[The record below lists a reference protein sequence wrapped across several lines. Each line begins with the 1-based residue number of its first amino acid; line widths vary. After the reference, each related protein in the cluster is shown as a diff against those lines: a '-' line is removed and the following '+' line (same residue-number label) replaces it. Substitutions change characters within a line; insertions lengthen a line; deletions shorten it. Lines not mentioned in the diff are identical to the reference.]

1 MAYVAELATGQRIYV
16 DQQGN
21 QTVVTVASHSAQQ
34 QQQSSSSFLTGTWT
48 APPEIRPIG
57 AGAIVVLYT
66 TDGEQLVQVQGSS
79 MAMRSSTG
87 IEPPGQSQPMTA
99 APTGTM
105 QPIQSMPPMQPMQ
118 PMQPMNMGDMQMS
131 LNPMEMRMGDMEMR
145 MGTAASAASA
155 ASSASSASG
164 RRFCSQCGT
173 AVVEG
178 DRFCSHCGHFL
189 Q

>member
-48 APPEIRPIG
+48 SPPEIRLIG
-57 AGAIVVLYT
+57 AGAIVVLHT
-66 TDGEQLVQVQGSS
+66 ADGEQLVQVQGSS
-79 MAMRSSTG
+79 IAMRSSVG
-87 IEPPGQSQPMTA
+87 IETSSQSQPMA
-99 APTGTM
+99 SAPTTAM
-105 QPIQSMPPMQPMQ
+105 PSMPSMQPMQ
-118 PMQPMNMGDMQMS
+118 PMKMGDMQMG

-145 MGTAASAASA
+145 MGTASSAASSASAASA
-155 ASSASSASG
+155 ASSSSG
-164 RRFCSQCGT
+164 KRFCSQCGT
-173 AVVEG
+173 SVAAS
-178 DRFCSHCGHFL
+178 DRFCSHCGHSL